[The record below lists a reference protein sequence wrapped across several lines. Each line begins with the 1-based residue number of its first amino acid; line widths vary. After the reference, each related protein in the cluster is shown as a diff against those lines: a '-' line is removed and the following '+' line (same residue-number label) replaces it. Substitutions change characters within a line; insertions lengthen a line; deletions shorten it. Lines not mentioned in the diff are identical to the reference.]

1 MRLYSL
7 YHCSKRL
14 LVFMAI
20 FFAAEVGV
28 SLWII
33 VAMSVVNHGPSIG
46 FHSSTQDLISTIETF
61 VEHLSITG
69 HNHNDINM
77 CFHNV
82 VPAYAY
88 IWIPWFTFD
97 AILAALAVWAGI
109 KYSMQKSYSRPASF
123 NRPWLISILIQGNV
137 IYFFGWAFSCHYFQ

>member
-1 MRLYSL
+1 MFGIEIWASFIIVWTVQVILQMRLYSL

-33 VAMSVVNHGPSIG
+33 VAMSVVNH
-46 FHSSTQDLISTIETF
+46 
-61 VEHLSITG
+61 G

-109 KYSMQKSYSRPASF
+109 KYSMQKYYSRPASF